1 MIPPVVPAIPAQSEE
16 REEGGGETQHS
27 PGDHVG
33 GVVLVVR
40 HPGDGDR
47 HRVHHQQHL
56 RSLSINQIV
65 KGQNILQEIFVY
77 KPSNQNIQPSYFF

>member
-16 REEGGGETQHS
+16 GEEGGGEAKDS

-40 HPGDGDR
+40 HPGDGDP
-47 HRVHHQQHL
+47 HRVHHHQHL
-56 RSLSINQIV
+56 HSQFFY
-65 KGQNILQEIFVY
+65 Q
-77 KPSNQNIQPSYFF
+77 SNCERTEVETFI